1 MKSRENFRMQIHQKF
16 ISKIDEYGRVKVRLI
31 RDRGKYHL
39 LFNSDGEV
47 NEKLPKTIIKA
58 LGTPAEDI
66 IITKEEEITRRE
78 KKIDEL
84 KDSRETASVN
94 QREQIDANIEEQ
106 QSEISRLEAEN
117 EIIEERMSLRDR
129 VKLIFKK
136 YGFTVFAV
144 VSAVGLVIGVIVS
157 NLQKGLTSLGKGVGG
172 ALKNIGKKIGEILP
186 GMIGAIASFVF
197 KTAGEA
203 VGFLA
208 KHAWLLILA
217 AVTIMIEKF
226 KKALRNSSNSK
237 RNKMKFITVK
247 SKQTT
252 ASVDLVPP
260 LVLGDKQRISLVDIR
275 IPEQYFEFTDDQAIG
290 TDVRYG
296 NKIKIIKLSEHLGKY
311 NARRLKQVLNGDSLK
326 AELGLEIKITDKAAY
341 LTTQSKEIIVSSEL
355 TKNFNIPREL
365 KPYSAVKISGDE
377 KYFVYCDL
385 VEENNSLL
393 SGENNSARVMP
404 SKLLAVVPK
413 GESGV
418 YPELLIPAEKRV
430 INNITL
436 RIENEK
442 FEVPD
447 FNDEEIIYV
456 LKIS

>member
-1 MKSRENFRMQIHQKF
+1 MADYDEEIPFGVGVSARGVDPDTENPFDTGAVNPGYDETGEMNEMDRFPSSSSRRGSEDTTYHRTRGETSFIEGIDEHTPLIRRENELNDSVDEIKRKF
-16 ISKIDEYGRVKVRLI
+16 PNADTSKIISKIDEFGRVVVRLI

-84 KDSRETASVN
+84 QASRETASEN

-226 KKALRNSSNSK
+226 KGRRA
-237 RNKMKFITVK
+237 
-247 SKQTT
+247 
-252 ASVDLVPP
+252 
-260 LVLGDKQRISLVDIR
+260 
-275 IPEQYFEFTDDQAIG
+275 
-290 TDVRYG
+290 
-296 NKIKIIKLSEHLGKY
+296 KL
-311 NARRLKQVLNGDSLK
+311 
-326 AELGLEIKITDKAAY
+326 
-341 LTTQSKEIIVSSEL
+341 
-355 TKNFNIPREL
+355 
-365 KPYSAVKISGDE
+365 
-377 KYFVYCDL
+377 
-385 VEENNSLL
+385 
-393 SGENNSARVMP
+393 
-404 SKLLAVVPK
+404 
-413 GESGV
+413 
-418 YPELLIPAEKRV
+418 
-430 INNITL
+430 
-436 RIENEK
+436 
-442 FEVPD
+442 
-447 FNDEEIIYV
+447 
-456 LKIS
+456 

>member
-1 MKSRENFRMQIHQKF
+1 MADYDEEIPFGVGVSARGVDPDTENPFDTGAVNTGYDETGEMNEMDRFPSSSSRRGSEDTTYHRTHGETSFIEGIDEHTPLIRRENELNDSVDEIKRKF
-16 ISKIDEYGRVKVRLI
+16 PNADTSKIISKIDEFGRVVVRLI

-217 AVTIMIEKF
+217 AVTIMIEKL
-226 KKALRNSSNSK
+226 KKK
-237 RNKMKFITVK
+237 
-247 SKQTT
+247 
-252 ASVDLVPP
+252 
-260 LVLGDKQRISLVDIR
+260 
-275 IPEQYFEFTDDQAIG
+275 
-290 TDVRYG
+290 
-296 NKIKIIKLSEHLGKY
+296 
-311 NARRLKQVLNGDSLK
+311 
-326 AELGLEIKITDKAAY
+326 
-341 LTTQSKEIIVSSEL
+341 
-355 TKNFNIPREL
+355 
-365 KPYSAVKISGDE
+365 
-377 KYFVYCDL
+377 
-385 VEENNSLL
+385 
-393 SGENNSARVMP
+393 
-404 SKLLAVVPK
+404 
-413 GESGV
+413 
-418 YPELLIPAEKRV
+418 
-430 INNITL
+430 
-436 RIENEK
+436 
-442 FEVPD
+442 
-447 FNDEEIIYV
+447 
-456 LKIS
+456 